1 MDATQ
6 LLAFLNAAG
15 REELT
20 ALPGVGPALAQR
32 LMTARPFGSL
42 DAVRAVQGVSAG
54 LLEKIQAAAPPEGGL
69 PEAAPHEAGEPA
81 PEPSSRSARDLLR
94 QKGQEAQQ
102 AIRGGFAG
110 LGAAVNRG
118 GQTARRA
125 VESLP
130 GTLEQVSR
138 SRGPGWTLLV
148 SSGVSILVAVILT
161 LAVLGGINGSLRF
174 GTASES
180 RSLQRE
186 AAQLAARVET
196 MQQDLTGLRT
206 RVDTLEGLGA
216 RMVALEKSQAQLST
230 DIRTASRAVAS
241 MQTDIGVLQERTG
254 QLEERTQRF
263 ETFLKDLQTLL
274 AGLLAPAGGTE

>member
-32 LMTARPFGSL
+32 LMTARPFDSL

-54 LLEKIQAAAPPEGGL
+54 LLEKIQAAAPPESGA
-69 PEAAPHEAGEPA
+69 PDAAPQSAGEPA
-81 PEPSSRSARDLLR
+81 PEPSSRSARELLR
-94 QKGQEAQQ
+94 EKGHEAQQ

-110 LGAAVNRG
+110 LGAAVSRS

-130 GTLEQVSR
+130 GTLEQASR

-174 GTASES
+174 GTASQS
-180 RSLQRE
+180 RTLQRE

-230 DIRTASRAVAS
+230 DVGAASRAVAG
-241 MQTDIGVLQERTG
+241 MQAEVGVLQEKAS
-254 QLEERTQRF
+254 QLDQRTQRF
-263 ETFLKDLQTLL
+263 ETFLTDLQALL
-274 AGLLAPAGGTE
+274 AGLLAPAGGSE